1 MRIALR
7 ILWYS
12 IGTIALLIT
21 IIVGGLTIIEKIR
34 AMCGTFY
41 RDFIAFRLWRTS
53 KRVLDFMKRT
63 HPATYYKAD
72 EIATAL
78 KLTFRKTWDALE
90 KLERENKVSRDS
102 VDQAIGGALWM
113 LNELER

>member
-63 HPATYYKAD
+63 HPATYLQSGRNRHGIEAHFSQD
-72 EIATAL
+72 M
-78 KLTFRKTWDALE
+78 
-90 KLERENKVSRDS
+90 
-102 VDQAIGGALWM
+102 GCP
-113 LNELER
+113 